1 MRTVNRSNAGT
12 DDEDVYFFVEKNRPA
27 PVAEAPKK
35 TYLCKNEIDK
45 ILLWLKRKKKI
56 KSTSKPT

>member
-35 TYLCKNEIDK
+35 TYLCKNKIDK
-45 ILLWLKRKKKI
+45 ILLWLKRKK
-56 KSTSKPT
+56 